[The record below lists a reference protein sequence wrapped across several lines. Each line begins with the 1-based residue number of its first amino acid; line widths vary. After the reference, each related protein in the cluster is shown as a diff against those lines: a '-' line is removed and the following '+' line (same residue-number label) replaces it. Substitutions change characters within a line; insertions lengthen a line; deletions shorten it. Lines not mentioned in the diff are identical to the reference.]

1 MRQSAVVV
9 ELNRAQRSKREKRT
23 RIVRAARQLFLSK
36 GFHATTTSEIAE
48 LADVAKGTLFFH
60 AKSKEALLVMMFQEE
75 VGRSIERAFSKVP
88 KAALIDQL
96 THVFGILLKDNQR
109 NIGLARIFA
118 KELAFVHGEN
128 KGLDAVM
135 ATIFEKLDRLIDG
148 AKERQELPADIDA
161 ALLAHNLFALYFT
174 FMLRWLGSG
183 EPTPDRRQPSL
194 RQILEMHLRCT
205 ET

>member
-1 MRQSAVVV
+1 LRQSAAVV
-9 ELNRAQRSKREKRT
+9 ELNRTERSKREKRE
-23 RIVRAARQLFLSK
+23 RIVRAARRLFLSK

-60 AKSKEALLVMMFQEE
+60 ANSKEALLVMMFQEE
-75 VGRSIERAFSKVP
+75 VGRSIDRAFSKVP
-88 KAALIDQL
+88 KGALIDQL
-96 THVFGILLKDNQR
+96 TQVFDIMLKDNQR

-128 KGLDAVM
+128 KGIDTVM
-135 ATIFEKLDRLIDG
+135 ATIFEKLDRLLAD
-148 AKERQELPADIDA
+148 AKKREELPADIDL

-183 EPTPDRRQPSL
+183 EPTPDHRQPSL
-194 RQILEMHLRCT
+194 RQILEMHLRCAAT
-205 ET
+205 

>member
-1 MRQSAVVV
+1 LRQSAAVV
-9 ELNRAQRSKREKRT
+9 ELNRAERSKREKRE
-23 RIVRAARQLFLSK
+23 RIVQAARQLFLSK

-60 AKSKEALLVMMFQEE
+60 AKSKEALLVLMFQEE
-75 VGRSIERAFSKVP
+75 VGRSIERAFSRVP

-96 THVFGILLKDNQR
+96 THVFDIMLKENQR
-109 NIGLARIFA
+109 SLGLARIFA

-128 KGLDAVM
+128 RGIDAVM
-135 ATIFEKLDRLIDG
+135 ATIFAKLDRLIAG
-148 AKERQELPADIDA
+148 AKERAELPGDIDT

-194 RQILEMHLRCT
+194 RQVLEMHLRCAAT
-205 ET
+205 

>member
-1 MRQSAVVV
+1 MRQSVAVV
-9 ELNRAQRSKREKRT
+9 ELNRAERSKREKRE

-36 GFHATTTSEIAE
+36 GFHGTTTSEIAE

-75 VGRSIERAFSKVP
+75 VGRSIERAFTKVP

-96 THVFGILLKDNQR
+96 TYVFGIMLKENQR
-109 NIGLARIFA
+109 YMGLARIFA

-128 KGLDAVM
+128 KGIDAVM
-135 ATIFEKLDRLIDG
+135 ATIFEKLDRLIAG
-148 AKERQELPADIDA
+148 AKERGELPADIEG

-194 RQILEMHLRCT
+194 RQILEMHLRCALT
-205 ET
+205 